1 MRQNSRHAP
10 VVGKRSPRPTGWETQ
25 PLRGQPCAMI
35 THVAPLGLWVT
46 WLPVYY
52 KHAAPLGLNAPKCNT
67 RSHCREKV
75 ASPDG
80 LGNPTPTGSTVRHDT
95 TLRSAGARRLDLSTY
110 RSAGAKSWFWV
121 LLHFRASIQ
130 RDTCRPAGA
139 LGLGLAIAI
148 NMTPRWG

>member
-1 MRQNSRHAP
+1 MHQNSRHVAI
-10 VVGKRSPRPTGWETQ
+10 VGARSLRPTGWETK

-95 TLRSAGARRLDLSTY
+95 TLRSAGARRLDLSTFY
-110 RSAGAKSWFWV
+110 RHIAPLERKAGSGF
-121 LLHFRASIQ
+121 FSIFVHQ
-130 RDTCRPAGA
+130 SNAIHVAP
-139 LGLGLAIAI
+139 LGL
-148 NMTPRWG
+148 WGWDWLLL